1 MASEPRVL
9 CETPTPGKQPVT
21 IPEWKYRA
29 VADAILAVVPV
40 EEPGIPF
47 QELPDAVADRLPQ
60 ETRQRLGSVA
70 WHVTTVKLDLEVKG
84 KVRRLK
90 AGGRQHLV
98 RG

>member
-29 VADAILAVVPV
+29 VAEALLAVVPE

-47 QELPDAVADRLPQ
+47 QELPDAVADELASDI
-60 ETRQRLGSVA
+60 RQRLGSVA

-84 KVRRLK
+84 KVRRLQV
-90 AGGRQHLV
+90 GGRQHLV